1 MALLWSVVWLL
12 SWLLLQLTKLALH
25 LAPAAASL
33 TTLSATV
40 LVYIMTTQALEHS
53 VLALVHRSKW
63 YQTSSYDDLRREFY
77 CGYWLV
83 TLLYVLA
90 SVLWI
95 YFTERGGNRYVYGAT
110 FCVFWWGVQL
120 AAVVALTPMKVA
132 RASMKMAMEQAFVGA
147 WK

>member
-1 MALLWSVVWLL
+1 MALLWSAVWSL
-12 SWLLLQLTKLALH
+12 SWLLLQLAKLALH
-25 LAPAAASL
+25 LTPAAASL
-33 TTLSATV
+33 TTLSAPV
-40 LVYIMTTQALEHS
+40 LVSIMTTQALEHS

-95 YFTERGGNRYVYGAT
+95 YFTKRGGNRYVYGAT
-110 FCVFWWGVQL
+110 FCVLWWGVQL
-120 AAVVALTPMKVA
+120 ATVVALTPMKVA
-132 RASMKMAMEQAFVGA
+132 RARMKTAFGRTFVVA